1 MKSSKDIKFF
11 IFFIITMLII
21 LLPNDAYSM
30 QKNEKIP
37 KEVIIGGELLHLEL
51 NTNKVIIFGV
61 SKEDNWW
68 SQILW
73 LQISLYNRRPVY
85 APK

>member
-37 KEVIIGGELLHLEL
+37 IKFVARVHSRELR
-51 NTNKVIIFGV
+51 NMAFFFKM
-61 SKEDNWW
+61 
-68 SQILW
+68 
-73 LQISLYNRRPVY
+73 
-85 APK
+85 